1 MALAEERQE
10 NYNREQGQEECSLI
24 PLSKKLKQKSAACQ
38 LHFGRNVLISRQSN
52 TPELPCRPNSEE
64 ESAGQYLGGIKFFLA
79 SPADSEVNHR
89 DFDIL

>member
-1 MALAEERQE
+1 MGEEG
-10 NYNREQGQEECSLI
+10 QGECSLI

-64 ESAGQYLGGIKFFLA
+64 GSGGGIKFFLA
-79 SPADSEVNHR
+79 FAVQTVK
-89 DFDIL
+89 